1 MAHLL
6 ETLFLWKRNQGSD
19 PGFRDGEFI
28 GLSPSPLLLNDQV
41 LPMGKKSGDD
51 ILARKRTSN
60 EIGVAIDLDISAP
73 IHLSDPRDSPSCHR
87 KMEMA
92 SWISVA
98 LEAKTFRHVPNL
110 SPLPIPK
117 DSWEA
122 GSVVSLRESSVGFAI
137 MVIAKK
143 TLIQASKGNQGRTA
157 MAAKH
162 SLLPEMIKALHTG
175 ISTWFS
181 CWDKDHLDPQ
191 QQVQSDNLGK
201 TVRVT
206 TSSGGCHLVVHLG
219 AMREAQALPGR
230 DQVRAERE
238 GLFIPKL
245 SGGHSMPGHIHG
257 MKGVKT
263 GDPLRPSKVP
273 GTDQIGLVKITD
285 LFGPKRGI
293 GLSAFRSGLLTL
305 FGAAVFCQ
313 DASKSRNGGNRSHLS
328 LLEFPLD
335 DLSSDTRK
343 CRTAS
348 LVGFQLL
355 ANRQYFLLQS
365 LRGFSPDMFGCPTLI
380 LESSQALFSKSAQPL
395 AKPTPTA
402 VNDLENL
409 LKAFSLLIK
418 LNGLTTLFMFL
429 VFFHRRF
436 LLPQVF
442 GKKVSGL
449 QEVHDVMT

>member
-1 MAHLL
+1 VFHNRKL
-6 ETLFLWKRNQGSD
+6 K
-19 PGFRDGEFI
+19 
-28 GLSPSPLLLNDQV
+28 GLNPSPLLLNDQA

-51 ILARKRTSN
+51 ILTRKRTPD
-60 EIGVAIDLDISAP
+60 EVGVAIDLDISAP

-98 LEAKTFRHVPNL
+98 LEAKTFRHMPNL
-110 SPLPIPK
+110 CPLPIPK

-122 GSVVSLRESSVGFAI
+122 GCVVSLRESSMRFVI
-137 MVIAKK
+137 MVIVKK

-157 MAAKH
+157 MPSKH
-162 SLLPEMIKALHTG
+162 PLLPQMIKALHTG

-191 QQVQSDNLGK
+191 QQVQSDNLGE
-201 TVRVT
+201 TVGVT
-206 TSSGGCHLVVHLG
+206 TSSAGCHLVVHLG
-219 AMREAQALPGR
+219 AVREAKALPDR

-245 SGGHSMPGHIHG
+245 SGGHSMPSHIHG
-257 MKGVKT
+257 MEGVKAD
-263 GDPLRPSKVP
+263 DPLRPSKVA
-273 GTDQIGLVKITD
+273 GTDQIGLVKITH
-285 LFGPKRGI
+285 LFGSKRGV
-293 GLSAFRSGLLTL
+293 GLSAFSFRLLTL
-305 FGAAVFCQ
+305 LGAAVFCQ
-313 DASKSRNGGNRSHLS
+313 DAGKSRNGGNRSHLS

-343 CRTAS
+343 CGTAS

-365 LRGFSPDMFGCPTLI
+365 LRGFSPHMFGCPTLI
-380 LESSQALFSKSAQPL
+380 LEASQALCPKPAQPL

-402 VNDLENL
+402 LNDSENL
-409 LKAFSLLIK
+409 FKAFSLLIK

-429 VFFHRRF
+429 VIFHRRF
-436 LLPQVF
+436 LPPQVF
-442 GKKVSGL
+442 LRRVSGL